1 MIDPALARTQIQL
14 QPEATTENA
23 PPPAHQPSPQPAR
36 TLGGLSW
43 LSVSVLLG
51 GVFGLAAVCA
61 IAGYL
66 AGRWRGDQDIQ
77 AASAETEE
85 EKAGLL
91 EKNAALQESIGVFEQ
106 SRSQAKTDHERTVQR
121 LEEQLRD
128 RGVVPESGQTV
139 AALGSVRLGRGFR
152 PAAFNPLSLNAFL
165 EKASDASHQR
175 QPKLIVPYVGDRF
188 EWVGYVYSVSTPKN
202 EQDPLM
208 IELGPDDHA
217 FRPGSTVRCLF
228 PASDYGEMIDNLKVR
243 RRILIAGVMTADGHL
258 ENCRLLMTMNPA
270 GNAPALPAP
279 PKAKDG
285 RPPVKPKGNSDLLQT
300 NGVESP

>member
-85 EKAGLL
+85 EKAELL

-121 LEEQLRD
+121 LEEQLRI
-128 RGVVPESGQTV
+128 RGVVPASGQTV
-139 AALGSVRLGRGFR
+139 AAIGSASPGRGFR

-165 EKASDASHQR
+165 EKTTDASHQR

-270 GNAPALPAP
+270 RNLPAP
-279 PKAKDG
+279 TPPPKARDA